1 MRVRVTIAAPPE
13 RVWGV
18 LTDLAS
24 YRMWHPLLELLDGPD
39 ALCLEPGATVR
50 FRLSGGV
57 AGEHEF
63 EAAVIDVAKP
73 RFLAWEGGDREQFL
87 GRHQWTLTPVDGG
100 TEVLEEEIFSG
111 TLARTVLDANRTA
124 MYTDY
129 ERIAAAFK
137 AVVEGARLLDP
148 EEPFEDVR

>member
-1 MRVRVTIAAPPE
+1 M
-13 RVWGV
+13 
-18 LTDLAS
+18 
-24 YRMWHPLLELLDGPD
+24 
-39 ALCLEPGATVR
+39 
-50 FRLSGGV
+50 
-57 AGEHEF
+57 
-63 EAAVIDVAKP
+63 
-73 RFLAWEGGDREQFL
+73 
-87 GRHQWTLTPVDGG
+87 DGG